1 MARAVIIGGGGAGDA
16 TAFALRKRGFDGEVV
31 VISADDDRPYDRP
44 YLSKEFLR
52 GEIDVPK
59 VFLHDEAEYAKE
71 RIELR
76 LDQRVTGGSL
86 SERKVNL
93 AGGGDIGFDFLVLGL
108 GGTPRRLP
116 EVPTAQNVLTLRSLR
131 DSRAL
136 REALDRASRLLL
148 IGAGFIGAEV
158 AASARKLGKDV
169 LIVEALPVPLQRALG
184 REVGEIHAR
193 IHRDR
198 GVDVR
203 TGARVDRWHTEGDRV
218 TGVSISDG
226 AHEDVDLVLVAVGIE
241 PNLDLPKALGL
252 AIEGGG
258 VRVDEGLRAAENVY
272 VGGDIALHQ
281 HPVLGRS
288 IRVEHWEVAKGQGRG
303 IAASIV
309 GDHAPYSKLPYF
321 WSDQYDVSLE
331 YRGSASDSGRS
342 RVLACSGLIRLPATR
357 PSAAMNAASSAL
369 WPTSPCS
376 AFQLTSAWPDS
387 VSPNRLRRTSS
398 QAGPRSAFSISW
410 RAAFSASWIPCRP
423 CNRAWRSQP

>member
-1 MARAVIIGGGGAGDA
+1 MARAVIVGGGGAGDA

-93 AGGGDIGFDFLVLGL
+93 AGGGDVGFDFLVLGL

-169 LIVEALPVPLQRALG
+169 LIVEALPVPLQR
-184 REVGEIHAR
+184 
-193 IHRDR
+193 
-198 GVDVR
+198 
-203 TGARVDRWHTEGDRV
+203 
-218 TGVSISDG
+218 
-226 AHEDVDLVLVAVGIE
+226 
-241 PNLDLPKALGL
+241 
-252 AIEGGG
+252 
-258 VRVDEGLRAAENVY
+258 
-272 VGGDIALHQ
+272 
-281 HPVLGRS
+281 
-288 IRVEHWEVAKGQGRG
+288 
-303 IAASIV
+303 
-309 GDHAPYSKLPYF
+309 
-321 WSDQYDVSLE
+321 
-331 YRGSASDSGRS
+331 
-342 RVLACSGLIRLPATR
+342 
-357 PSAAMNAASSAL
+357 
-369 WPTSPCS
+369 
-376 AFQLTSAWPDS
+376 
-387 VSPNRLRRTSS
+387 
-398 QAGPRSAFSISW
+398 
-410 RAAFSASWIPCRP
+410 
-423 CNRAWRSQP
+423 